1 MPMNDDKYI
10 KLAKAKEKIARLRQR
25 FIEQLP
31 ARLIEGKAALRLLA
45 ESHNEQTVANI
56 HRFFHSI
63 KGTSRSFGF
72 ENLSDAI
79 LAGDDIANRL
89 LTHQGELP
97 SDWMQVLTESLK
109 SLAVEINKL
118 TTQELIQHDAM
129 SNLPYFGQDSASSQT
144 HLEAHKTLY
153 LCDDD
158 ELATEQLATQL
169 GFFGYEC
176 STFYQTEQ
184 LKQAILT
191 QAPNVIIM
199 DINFPEGRN
208 AGLELLEDLFKQLHT
223 EIPTIFLS
231 AREDF
236 SARLR
241 SVQVGGSAYFQ
252 KPARVLDIVAMLDSL
267 TTPKA
272 PEPYRVIVV
281 DDEPEIASYHA
292 IILEQSGMVTEQISD
307 PEQLLARLASFRPD
321 LILMDMYMPSCTGR
335 DLAKMIRQIP
345 EYVSLPIVFL
355 SSETDRQRQFSAMSV
370 GAEGFLT
377 KPVVPE
383 YLVAAVAIRA
393 ERMRILRMLM
403 AKDSLTGLYN
413 HTTTTA
419 FIGNELN
426 NAIHQSTNLCLV
438 MIDIDHFKLVND
450 EHGHPIGD
458 QVLLAMSRV
467 LQQRLRHSDIVGRYG
482 GEEFA
487 IVMPRTEESQAMQLI
502 DLLRQDFA
510 KIIFNSPQ
518 GDFTC
523 SFSAGVASYP
533 RHTTIESLR
542 AASDQALYRAKR
554 QGRNQTVGEL
564 MSVDWSRS

>member
-1 MPMNDDKYI
+1 MMTVNHDKYT
-10 KLAKAKEKIARLRQR
+10 KLAQAKDKIARLRQS

-31 ARLIEGKAALRLLA
+31 NRLIEGKAALRLLA
-45 ESHNEQTVANI
+45 EHQNEQTVANM

-72 ENLSDAI
+72 EKLSDAI
-79 LAGDDIANRL
+79 LAGDDIASRL
-89 LTHQGELP
+89 LSHQESLP
-97 SDWMQVLTESLK
+97 ADWMQVLEESLNG
-109 SLAVEINKL
+109 LAHEVALL
-118 TTQELIQHDAM
+118 TSQEVTHHDAM
-129 SNLPYFGQDSASSQT
+129 SNLPYFGQESNPSYEEGD
-144 HLEAHKTLY
+144 HKLLY

-158 ELATEQLATQL
+158 ELSTEQLATQL

-176 STFYQTEQ
+176 RAFYRTDD
-184 LKQAILT
+184 LYRAIL
-191 QAPNVIIM
+191 QQEPSAIIM
-199 DINFPEGRN
+199 DINFPEGQN
-208 AGLELLEDLFKQLHT
+208 AGLELLESLADRLKT
-223 EIPTIFLS
+223 TIPTIFLS
-231 AREDF
+231 VREDF

-241 SVQVGGSAYFQ
+241 SVQVGGAAYFQ
-252 KPARVLDIVAMLDSL
+252 KPARVLDVVSMLDSL

-281 DDEPEIASYHA
+281 DDEPEIASYHG
-292 IILEQSGMVTEQISD
+292 IILQQAGMVTEQVSE
-307 PEQLLARLASFRPD
+307 PEKLLATLEHFRPD
-321 LILMDMYMPSCTGR
+321 LVLMDMYMPTCTGR

-413 HTTTTA
+413 HTTTTS
-419 FIGNELN
+419 FMGIELS
-426 NAIHQSTNLCLV
+426 NAMRQQQPLCLV

-450 EHGHPIGD
+450 EHGHPTGD

-467 LQQRLRHSDIVGRYG
+467 FQQRLRHSDIVGRYG

-487 IVMPRTEESQAMQLI
+487 IVMPATTVAQATQVI

-510 KIIFNSPQ
+510 QIIFNSPQ
-518 GDFTC
+518 GDFSC
-523 SFSAGVASYP
+523 SFSAGIASYP
-533 RHTTIESLR
+533 PHTTIESLR
-542 AASDQALYRAKR
+542 AAADQALYRAKR
-554 QGRNQTVGEL
+554 QGRNQTISDKQSQEG
-564 MSVDWSRS
+564 

>member
-1 MPMNDDKYI
+1 MTVSQDKYA
-10 KLAKAKEKIARLRQR
+10 KLAKAKEKIARLRQS

-31 ARLIEGKAALRLLA
+31 TRLIEGKAALRLLA
-45 ESHNEQTVANI
+45 ENHTEQTVANM

-72 ENLSDAI
+72 DSLSDTI

-89 LTHQGELP
+89 LSHHGALP
-97 SDWMQVLTESLK
+97 ADWMQVLEESLK
-109 SLAVEINKL
+109 ALALEITKL
-118 TTQELIQHDAM
+118 TTQELTQHDAM
-129 SNLPYFGQDSASSQT
+129 SNLPYFGREQSFHQDDR
-144 HLEAHKTLY
+144 EARKYLY

-158 ELATEQLATQL
+158 ALVTEQLSAQL

-176 STFYQTEQ
+176 RVFHRTDALQ
-184 LKQAILT
+184 QAIL
-191 QAPNVIIM
+191 QQLPSAIIM
-199 DINFPEGRN
+199 DINFPEGCN
-208 AGLELLEDLFKQLHT
+208 AGLELLENLFKQLST
-223 EIPTIFLS
+223 PIPTVFLS

-236 SARLR
+236 AARLR
-241 SVQVGGSAYFQ
+241 SVQVGGSAYFR

-292 IILEQSGMVTEQISD
+292 IILEQAGMVTEQISE
-307 PEQLLARLASFRPD
+307 PEQLLNTLASFRPD
-321 LILMDMYMPSCTGR
+321 LVLMDMYMPCCTGR
-335 DLAKMIRQIP
+335 DLAKMMRQIP

-377 KPVVPE
+377 KPVIPE

-413 HTTTTA
+413 HTTTTSL
-419 FIGNELN
+419 IGNELA
-426 NAIHQSTNLCLV
+426 NAIRQESSLCLV
-438 MIDIDHFKLVND
+438 MIDIDHFKRVND

-467 LQQRLRHSDIVGRYG
+467 LQQRLRHADIVGRYG

-487 IVMPRTEESQAMQLI
+487 IIMPATEEAQAMQVI

-510 KIIFNSPQ
+510 QIIFNSPQ
-518 GDFTC
+518 GDFSC

-564 MSVDWSRS
+564 LSVDWSRS

>member
-1 MPMNDDKYI
+1 MTVNHDKYA
-10 KLAKAKEKIARLRQR
+10 KLAQAKDKIARLRQR

-31 ARLIEGKAALRLLA
+31 NRLIEGKAALRLLA
-45 ESHNEQTVANI
+45 EHQNEQTIANM

-72 ENLSDAI
+72 EKLSDAI
-79 LAGDDIANRL
+79 LAGDDIASRL
-89 LTHQGELP
+89 LSHQEQLP
-97 SDWMQVLTESLK
+97 ADWIQVLEDSLHG
-109 SLAVEINKL
+109 LAQEIAFL
-118 TTQELIQHDAM
+118 TSQELSHHDAM
-129 SNLPYFGQDSASSQT
+129 SNLPYFGQDARPSQ
-144 HLEAHKTLY
+144 EEGEHKLLY

-158 ELATEQLATQL
+158 ELSTEQLATQL

-176 STFYQTEQ
+176 RAFYRTDD
-184 LKQAILT
+184 LHQAIL
-191 QAPNVIIM
+191 QQKPSAIIM

-208 AGLELLEDLFKQLHT
+208 AGLELLENMSEQLKT
-223 EIPTIFLS
+223 TLPTIFLS
-231 AREDF
+231 VREDF

-241 SVQVGGSAYFQ
+241 SVQVGGAAYFQ
-252 KPARVLDIVAMLDSL
+252 KPARVLDVVSMLDSL

-281 DDEPEIASYHA
+281 DDEPEIASYHG
-292 IILEQSGMVTEQISD
+292 IILQQAGMVTEQVSD
-307 PEQLLARLASFRPD
+307 PETLLTTLAHFRPD
-321 LILMDMYMPSCTGR
+321 LVLMDMYMPTCTGR

-345 EYVSLPIVFL
+345 EYVTLPIVFL

-413 HTTTTA
+413 HTTTTS
-419 FIGNELN
+419 FIGIELA
-426 NAIHQSTNLCLV
+426 NAMREQQPLCLV

-458 QVLLAMSRV
+458 QVLLAMARV
-467 LQQRLRHSDIVGRYG
+467 FQQRLRHTDIVGRYG

-487 IVMPRTEESQAMQLI
+487 IVMPATTVAQATQVI

-510 KIIFNSPQ
+510 QIIFNSPQ
-518 GDFTC
+518 GDFSC
-523 SFSAGVASYP
+523 SFSAGIASHP
-533 RHTTIESLR
+533 PHSSIESLR
-542 AASDQALYRAKR
+542 AAADQALYRAKR
-554 QGRNQTVGEL
+554 QGRNRTISDLSSSEP
-564 MSVDWSRS
+564 S